1 MKLKSTNRKS
11 MKGKCFISIEMHS
24 EFEFLFGIVLFLYR
38 ALVSVQI
45 QASGNS
51 FLTRWTVC
59 NSGVAFACS
68 VSASLLEITAG
79 PSAPA
84 AATGGGAGAP
94 GNRADSCTSPLSKNV
109 G

>member
-1 MKLKSTNRKS
+1 MKSEITNKKIRES
-11 MKGKCFISIEMHS
+11 KCCISIEMHS
-24 EFEFLFGIVLFLYR
+24 KFEFFGIVLFLYR

-94 GNRADSCTSPLSKNV
+94 GNRADSWTSPLSKNV